1 MISEFFS
8 AYPSAVGADRQDDL
22 KGISVRWTV
31 AIDEV
36 REAIKIATPMLQSH
50 CKLKLITGLRQTDL
64 LGLTVH
70 NVKEDYLEVLL
81 SKTEDRTEQMLQFN

>member
-8 AYPSAVGADRQDDL
+8 AYPSAVEADRQDDL

-36 REAIKIATPMLQSH
+36 REAIKIANPML
-50 CKLKLITGLRQTDL
+50 
-64 LGLTVH
+64 
-70 NVKEDYLEVLL
+70 
-81 SKTEDRTEQMLQFN
+81 